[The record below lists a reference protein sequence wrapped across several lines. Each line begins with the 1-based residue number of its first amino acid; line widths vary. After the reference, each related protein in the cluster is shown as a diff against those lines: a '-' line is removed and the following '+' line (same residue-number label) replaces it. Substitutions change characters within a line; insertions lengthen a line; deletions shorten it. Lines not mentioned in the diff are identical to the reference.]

1 MKQPGNLFI
10 KIFLTTL
17 ILVACNQQSEKE
29 KNKTTVEIPAKSIKK
44 EEKTQIK
51 RFEFNVDSA
60 YEYIKIQVS
69 FGPRVP
75 GTLSHERCRNFLR
88 NKLKSFGFIVEE
100 QTGETYTF
108 DNTKHKLYNIMSRY
122 KPELNNRI
130 LLCAHYDTRPFA
142 DKDSRDRN
150 KPIEGAN
157 DGASGVAVILEIA
170 RQISLIQPA
179 IGVDIVFFDLEDYG
193 QPEQTML
200 APKENTWCLGSQYF
214 VKNFPWNENKPVEGI
229 LLDMVGAEDAVF
241 PKEGVS
247 MQYASGL
254 VNEIWKTARL
264 LGFSNYFINEMT
276 SGITDDHLYLNRAG
290 IPTVNIIHINPYTGQ
305 FGNFHHT
312 HRDNLSIISKKTLE
326 AVGQTLISFILSR
339 GIA

>member
-1 MKQPGNLFI
+1 
-10 KIFLTTL
+10 
-17 ILVACNQQSEKE
+17 
-29 KNKTTVEIPAKSIKK
+29 
-44 EEKTQIK
+44 
-51 RFEFNVDSA
+51 
-60 YEYIKIQVS
+60 
-69 FGPRVP
+69 
-75 GTLSHERCRNFLR
+75 
-88 NKLKSFGFIVEE
+88 
-100 QTGETYTF
+100 
-108 DNTKHKLYNIMSRY
+108 MSRY